1 MEFLQDMKDSVETS
15 VSIKLFPSL
24 KTASY
29 YHIFNSKLCQFPIVK
44 CRELNNFNP
53 ARLSNDP
60 YPKEDRPRGQKDL
73 DSVLHH
79 RRIIIQQGHTEP
91 IWIALKKGDYTL
103 LDGAHRIIATYLEN
117 KRTILAYIVSNSEIK
132 IPC

>member
-1 MEFLQDMKDSVETS
+1 MKDSVETS

-29 YHIFNSKLCQFPIVK
+29 YHIFNSKLCRFPIVK

-79 RRIIIQQGHTEP
+79 RRIIRQQGHTEP

-117 KRTILAYIVSNSEIK
+117 KQTILAYIVSNSEIK